1 MAIYADKVDTIGC
14 STCVDSVPSEHC
26 YPPIVIRKPDNS
38 AFRYFKLMNGADKEM
53 RRNNR
58 GLTNGC

>member
-1 MAIYADKVDTIGC
+1 MAIYADNIDTTGPNP
-14 STCVDSVPSEHC
+14 VNPPDDSC
-26 YPPIVIRKPDNS
+26 FPPVVIRKPDNS